1 MKQHVRIVL
10 GFVAA
15 AFVAVA
21 VASIQAQAQGQPEPL
36 WAYAY
41 SAQPKPG
48 DKANP
53 QPPPNRNVR
62 PNEDQAEQT
71 RPREVPGSSA
81 KYSLVDVR
89 DGHEVID
96 WFPGDHPPMLPIIKN
111 GPASLMA
118 ERGRACGSCHLPN
131 GKGRP
136 ENAPPA
142 GQPVAYTIQTLQ
154 DFAAGLRMSADPR
167 KPNTHTMS
175 ALAKAMSEQEIKQA
189 AEYFAAMPWSK
200 WIRVVEADRI
210 PEAHLEEAGM
220 YIIKGKEP
228 VEPLGNRIVEAPEDD
243 YQANTVRNPRS
254 GFVAYVPKGSIEKGK
269 QIVLNGGGKTIA
281 CGTCHGATLQGI
293 VNIPAIAG
301 RSPSYM
307 MRQMWDMKMGTRKG
321 PMTQL
326 MKPVVANLS
335 QDDMLNV
342 VAYLASINPPAAP
355 TTTSSR

>member
-1 MKQHVRIVL
+1 MKRVVL
-10 GFVAA
+10 GVVGAACVAA
-15 AFVAVA
+15 W
-21 VASIQAQAQGQPEPL
+21 VASIQAQGQPEPL

-41 SAQPKPG
+41 SEQPKAG

-53 QPPPNRNVR
+53 QAPPNRNLR
-62 PNEDQAEQT
+62 PNEDPKAQT
-71 RPREVPGSSA
+71 EPLTVPGSTA

-96 WFPGDHPPMLPIIKN
+96 WFPGDHPTMLPVIKN

-118 ERGRACGSCHLPN
+118 ERGRGCGSCHLPN
-131 GKGRP
+131 AKGRP

-175 ALAKAMSEQEIKQA
+175 ALAKAMTPEEMKQA
-189 AEYFAAMPWSK
+189 AEYFAALPAGP

-210 PEAHLEEAGM
+210 PEAHLEGQGGM
-220 YIIKGKEP
+220 YIIKGKQP

-254 GFVAYVPKGSIEKGK
+254 GFVAYVPVGSLEKGR
-269 QIVLNGGGKTIA
+269 QLVSNGGGKTVA
-281 CGTCHGATLQGI
+281 CGLCHGPTLQGI
-293 VNIPAIAG
+293 VNIPAIAS

-326 MKPVVANLS
+326 MKPIVANLT
-335 QDDMLNV
+335 QDDMLNI
-342 VAYLASINPPAAP
+342 VAYLASIKPAAAP
-355 TTTSSR
+355 TTTSSSR

>member
-1 MKQHVRIVL
+1 MKRVVL
-10 GFVAA
+10 GIVVATGVAA
-15 AFVAVA
+15 IA
-21 VASIQAQAQGQPEPL
+21 ASSSQAQVQPLPL

-41 SAQPKPG
+41 GTQPNPG
-48 DKANP
+48 DKASP
-53 QPPPNRNVR
+53 QAPPTRDLR
-62 PNEDQAEQT
+62 PNEDREEQT
-71 RPREVPGSSA
+71 KPRTVPGSTA

-96 WFPGDHPPMLPIIKN
+96 WFPGDHPPMPPIIKN
-111 GPASLMA
+111 GPASLMPV
-118 ERGRACGSCHLPN
+118 RGRACGSCHLPN

-142 GQPVAYTIQTLQ
+142 GQPAAYTIQTLH
-154 DFAAGLRMSADPR
+154 DFAAGLRPSADPR
-167 KPNTHTMS
+167 KANSPTMA
-175 ALAKAMSEQEIKQA
+175 ALAKAMSEEEIKQA
-189 AEYFAAMPWSK
+189 AEYFAAMPWTP
-200 WIRVVEADRI
+200 WIRVIEAEKI
-210 PEAHLEEAGM
+210 PEAHLEQGGM

-254 GFVAYVPKGSIEKGK
+254 GFVAYVPVGSLEKGK

-281 CGTCHGATLQGI
+281 CGTCHGPTLQGI
-293 VNIPAIAG
+293 VNIPAIAS

-307 MRQMWDMKMGTRKG
+307 MRQMWDMKVGARKG
-321 PMTQL
+321 PMTHL
-326 MKPVVANLS
+326 MKPVVAKLT

-342 VAYLASINPPAAP
+342 VAYLASIKPPAA

>member
-1 MKQHVRIVL
+1 
-10 GFVAA
+10 
-15 AFVAVA
+15 
-21 VASIQAQAQGQPEPL
+21 
-36 WAYAY
+36 
-41 SAQPKPG
+41 
-48 DKANP
+48 
-53 QPPPNRNVR
+53 
-62 PNEDQAEQT
+62 
-71 RPREVPGSSA
+71 
-81 KYSLVDVR
+81 
-89 DGHEVID
+89 
-96 WFPGDHPPMLPIIKN
+96 
-111 GPASLMA
+111 
-118 ERGRACGSCHLPN
+118 
-131 GKGRP
+131 
-136 ENAPPA
+136 
-142 GQPVAYTIQTLQ
+142 
-154 DFAAGLRMSADPR
+154 
-167 KPNTHTMS
+167 
-175 ALAKAMSEQEIKQA
+175 
-189 AEYFAAMPWSK
+189 
-200 WIRVVEADRI
+200 
-210 PEAHLEEAGM
+210 M

>member
-1 MKQHVRIVL
+1 
-10 GFVAA
+10 
-15 AFVAVA
+15 
-21 VASIQAQAQGQPEPL
+21 
-36 WAYAY
+36 
-41 SAQPKPG
+41 
-48 DKANP
+48 
-53 QPPPNRNVR
+53 
-62 PNEDQAEQT
+62 
-71 RPREVPGSSA
+71 
-81 KYSLVDVR
+81 
-89 DGHEVID
+89 
-96 WFPGDHPPMLPIIKN
+96 MLPIIKN

-228 VEPLGNRIVEAPEDD
+228 AEPLGNRIVEAPEDD

>member
-1 MKQHVRIVL
+1 MKRVVL
-10 GFVAA
+10 GAVGAA
-15 AFVAVA
+15 CVAVGA
-21 VASIQAQAQGQPEPL
+21 SSIQAQVQPLPL

-41 SAQPKPG
+41 STQPQPG
-48 DKANP
+48 AKANP
-53 QPPPNRNVR
+53 QAPPTRNLR

-71 RPREVPGSSA
+71 KARTVPGSTAS
-81 KYSLVDVR
+81 YSLVDVR
-89 DGHEVID
+89 DGHDVID
-96 WFPGDHPPMLPIIKN
+96 WFPGDHPAMSPIIKN
-111 GPASLMA
+111 GPASLMS

-142 GQPVAYTIQTLQ
+142 GQPVGYTIQTLQ
-154 DFAAGLRMSADPR
+154 DFAAGLRQSADPR
-167 KPNTHTMS
+167 KANTPTMS
-175 ALAKAMSEQEIKQA
+175 ALAKAMSEAEMKQA
-189 AEYFAAMPWSK
+189 AEYFAAMQWTP

-210 PEAHLEEAGM
+210 PEAHLEAQGGM

-228 VEPLGNRIVEAPEDD
+228 VEPIGNRIVEAPEDD

-254 GFVAYVPKGSIEKGK
+254 GFVAYVPVGSLEKGR
-269 QIVLNGGGKTIA
+269 QLVLNGGGKTIA
-281 CGTCHGATLQGI
+281 CGTCHGPTLEGI
-293 VNIPAIAG
+293 VNIPAIAS

-307 MRQMWDMKMGTRKG
+307 MRQMWDMKVGARKG

-326 MKPVVANLS
+326 MKPVVANLT

-342 VAYLASINPPAAP
+342 VAYLASIKPATPAP